1 MKLLIAGIVLLAIGI
16 NMIVLPKIIFTL
28 TESWK
33 SNVPDEPS
41 SLYKIH
47 IRIGG
52 IACSFIGIVSIIAY
66 IIF

>member
-16 NMIVLPKIIFTL
+16 NMIVLPKIIFAL

-41 SLYKIH
+41 SL
-47 IRIGG
+47 
-52 IACSFIGIVSIIAY
+52 
-66 IIF
+66 